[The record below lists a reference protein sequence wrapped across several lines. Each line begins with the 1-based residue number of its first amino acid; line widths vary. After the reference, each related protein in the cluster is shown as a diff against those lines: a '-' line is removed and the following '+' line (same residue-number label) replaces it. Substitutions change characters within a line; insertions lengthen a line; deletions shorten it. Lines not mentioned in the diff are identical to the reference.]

1 MWEKTYLPPP
11 QCNDELPQPSVSLPL
26 LSSGHAPRKLVLIFH
41 DESTFHSND
50 DQGWMWGEKGKM
62 VIKPKGQGRGIMI
75 SDFIDEHNGFLAL
88 SNAEFEEGKQTYP
101 NLKQEARVKLKIG
114 AEFEGYWNSDKF
126 LQQMVDAIQ
135 IAKVKTS

>member
-1 MWEKTYLPPP
+1 
-11 QCNDELPQPSVSLPL
+11 
-26 LSSGHAPRKLVLIFH
+26 
-41 DESTFHSND
+41 
-50 DQGWMWGEKGKM
+50 M